1 MTYTLRAMQV
11 VAVAITMTIVS
22 VTGFDLYALVMVSV
36 DFNRILTFLLI
47 SVSIPIAVMAAYEMT
62 KVYASLNEEIIL
74 ARSNNKNDRFAY
86 TAMMILIS
94 ISLFAMTNMTLGV
107 SLSAD
112 ANVNAN
118 VMTLLTFGLPVLL
131 FVVNFTAVKYAT
143 KIDEVQ

>member
-107 SLSAD
+107 SLSTG
-112 ANVNAN
+112 VNAN
-118 VMTLLTFGLPVLL
+118 VMTLLALGLSVLL
-131 FVVNFTAVKYAT
+131 FVINFTAVKHAIP
-143 KIDEVQ
+143 IDELR

>member
-1 MTYTLRAMQV
+1 M
-11 VAVAITMTIVS
+11 
-22 VTGFDLYALVMVSV
+22 
-36 DFNRILTFLLI
+36 LI

>member
-22 VTGFDLYALVMVSV
+22 VTGFDLYALVMASV

-107 SLSAD
+107 SLSTG
-112 ANVNAN
+112 VNAN
-118 VMTLLTFGLPVLL
+118 VMTLLALGLSVLL
-131 FVVNFTAVKYAT
+131 FVINFTAVKHAIP
-143 KIDEVQ
+143 IDELR